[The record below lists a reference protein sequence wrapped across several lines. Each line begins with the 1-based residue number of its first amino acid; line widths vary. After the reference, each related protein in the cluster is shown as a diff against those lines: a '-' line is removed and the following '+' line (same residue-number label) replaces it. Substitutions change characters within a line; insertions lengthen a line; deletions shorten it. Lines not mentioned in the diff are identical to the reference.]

1 MTNSNIYMYDYKYE
15 KRLTSVPATTVVFET
30 RKVRQNID
38 RKGQGRKT
46 LGESP
51 ILGLSS

>member
-1 MTNSNIYMYDYKYE
+1 MYNYKYG
-15 KRLTSVPATTVVFET
+15 KCLTSVPATTVLFET
-30 RKVRQNID
+30 RKVRLNID
-38 RKGQGRKT
+38 RKGQGRKM